1 MCLLIC
7 HQITLLLILH
17 TLIQPSLPYPLLNR
31 RRETLQATASRCPPT
46 TTTTTLHYEK
56 DNVVIGLDGSGLVL
70 HALANPIVLLSRL

>member
-1 MCLLIC
+1 MCPLIC

-17 TLIQPSLPYPLLNR
+17 TLTQPSPPYPLQNR

-46 TTTTTLHYEK
+46 TTTTTLHHEK